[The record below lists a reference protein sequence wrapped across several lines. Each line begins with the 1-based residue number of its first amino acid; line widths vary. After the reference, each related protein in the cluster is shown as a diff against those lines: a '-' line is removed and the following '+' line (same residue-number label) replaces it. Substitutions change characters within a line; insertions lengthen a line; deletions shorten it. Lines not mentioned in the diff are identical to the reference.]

1 MEFEFNEQ
9 QQLFRD
15 AVRDFAAKEIDP
27 IARECD
33 ERGDFPLDLFRKLG
47 DLGYLGVKFPTEYR
61 GSEAG
66 LASGA
71 IMAEELSYA
80 SPGIFLGVYVHI
92 YLALSA
98 IAAFGTDA
106 QKDTYLRPGIAGE
119 TISAWGFAE
128 PDAGSDPAGM
138 RTTAE
143 KDGDHYVINGSKI
156 LITNGDIADFVVVTT
171 VTAPGQGFRGLS
183 LLIVDRDTPGFV
195 ARRLQTM
202 GMRAAH
208 TAELSFQDCR
218 VPATNLLAE
227 ENSGFA
233 SAMRTLT
240 DGRVIA
246 AGFALGLGRAAFDR
260 SLKFAQERS
269 AFGQAIGNFQGLQ
282 WLFADMATRLEAAR
296 LLTHQAAWRADQGLP
311 NITESSMAKLFASE
325 TATEIAKTA
334 VLIHG
339 GAGFMMEHDI
349 QRFYRDCMVL
359 EIGEGTSHIQRNT
372 IAHQLGL
379 RRTV

>member
-1 MEFEFNEQ
+1 MDFAFNDDQE
-9 QQLFRD
+9 LFRK
-15 AVRDFAAKEIDP
+15 AVRGFAAKEIAP

-33 ERGDFPLDLFRKLG
+33 ERGEYPMSLFRKMG
-47 DLGYLGVKFPTEYR
+47 ELGYLGAKFPPEYG
-61 GSEAG
+61 GSQAG
-66 LASGA
+66 LVSGA
-71 IMAEELSYA
+71 IMAEELAQA
-80 SPGIFLGVYVHI
+80 SPGIFLGIYVHV

-98 IAAFGTDA
+98 VAAFGSEA
-106 QKDTYLRPGIAGE
+106 QKEAYLQPGIAGE
-119 TISAWGFAE
+119 KIGAWGFAE
-128 PDAGSDPAGM
+128 PDAGSDPGGM
-138 RTTAE
+138 KTRAVR
-143 KDGDHYVINGSKI
+143 DGDSYIINGSKI

-202 GMRAAH
+202 RMRAAH

-339 GAGFMMEHDI
+339 GAGVMMEHDI

-372 IAHQLGL
+372 IARQLGL
-379 RRTV
+379 

>member
-1 MEFEFNEQ
+1 MDFAFTEDQE
-9 QQLFRD
+9 LFRK
-15 AVRDFAAKEIDP
+15 AVRGFAEKEIAP

-33 ERGDFPLDLFRKLG
+33 ESGQFPLSLFCKIG
-47 DLGYLGVKFPTEYR
+47 ELGYLGAKFPSEYG

-66 LASGA
+66 LVSGA
-71 IMAEELSYA
+71 IMAEEMSQA
-80 SPGIFLGVYVHI
+80 SPGIFLGIYVHV

-98 IAAFGTDA
+98 VAAFGTEA
-106 QKDTYLRPGIAGE
+106 QKEAYLRPGIAGDK
-119 TISAWGFAE
+119 IGAWGFAE
-128 PDAGSDPAGM
+128 ADAGSDPGGM
-138 RTTAE
+138 KTRATR
-143 KDGDHYVINGSKI
+143 DGDSYLVNGSKI
-156 LITNGDIADFVVVTT
+156 LITNGDLADFIVVTT
-171 VTAPGQGFRGLS
+171 VTAPDQGMRGLS
-183 LLIVDRDTPGFV
+183 LIIVDRDSPGFS

-218 VPATNLLAE
+218 VPADHLLGE
-227 ENSGFA
+227 ENTGFT

-240 DGRVIA
+240 EGRVIA
-246 AGFALGLGRAAFDR
+246 SAFAVGLGRAAFNR
-260 SLKFAQERS
+260 SLEYAKQRR
-269 AFGQAIGNFQGLQ
+269 AFGQPIGGFQGIQ

-296 LLTHQAAWRADQGLP
+296 LLTYQAAWRAEQGLP
-311 NITESSMAKLFASE
+311 YITESSMAKLFASE

-339 GAGFMMEHDI
+339 GAGYMMEHDI

-379 RRTV
+379 

>member
-9 QQLFRD
+9 QTLFRD
-15 AVRDFAAKEIDP
+15 AVRGFAAKEIGP

-33 ERGDFPLDLFRKLG
+33 ERGELPPGLFEQLG
-47 DLGYLGVKFPTEYR
+47 RLGYLGVKFPKEYG

-66 LASGA
+66 LTSGA

-80 SPGIFLGVYVHI
+80 SPGIFLGIYVHV

-98 IAAFGTDA
+98 VAAFGTDA
-106 QKDTYLRPGIAGE
+106 QKDAYLRPGIAGKRVG
-119 TISAWGFAE
+119 AWGFAE

-138 RTTAE
+138 RTRAE
-143 KDGDHYVINGSKI
+143 RDGDSYVINGSKI
-156 LITNGDIADFVVVTT
+156 LITNGDIADFVVLTA
-171 VTAPGQGFRGLS
+171 VTAPGAGFRGLS
-183 LLIVDRDTPGFV
+183 LVIVDRDTPGFA

-218 VPATNLLAE
+218 VPAENLLGE
-227 ENSGFA
+227 ENSGFT

-260 SLKFAQERS
+260 SLKFARERS
-269 AFGQAIGNFQGLQ
+269 AFGQAIAGFQGLQ
-282 WLFADMATRLEAAR
+282 WQFADMATRLEAAR
-296 LLTHQAAWRADQGLP
+296 LLTCQAAWRADQGLP
-311 NITESSMAKLFASE
+311 NIAQSSMAKLFASE
-325 TATEIAKTA
+325 TATEIAKAA

-349 QRFYRDCMVL
+349 QRYYRDCMVL

-379 RRTV
+379 

>member
-1 MEFEFNEQ
+1 MDFAFNDDQE
-9 QQLFRD
+9 LFRK
-15 AVRDFAAKEIDP
+15 AVRGFAEKEIAP

-33 ERGDFPLDLFRKLG
+33 ERGEYPLSLFRKLG
-47 DLGYLGVKFPTEYR
+47 DLGYLGAKFPPEYG
-61 GSEAG
+61 GSQAG
-66 LASGA
+66 LVSGA
-71 IMAEELSYA
+71 IMAEELAQA
-80 SPGIFLGVYVHI
+80 SPGIFLGIYVHV

-98 IAAFGTDA
+98 VAAFGSEA
-106 QKDTYLRPGIAGE
+106 QKEAYLRPGIAGE
-119 TISAWGFAE
+119 KIGAWGFAE
-128 PDAGSDPAGM
+128 PDAGSDPGGM
-138 RTTAE
+138 KTKAIR
-143 KDGDHYVINGSKI
+143 DGDSYRINGSKI
-156 LITNGDIADFVVVTT
+156 LITNGDIADFLVVTT
-171 VTAPGQGFRGLS
+171 VTTPGQGMRGLS
-183 LLIVDRDTPGFV
+183 LIIVDRGSPGFA

-218 VPATNLLAE
+218 VPADHLLGE
-227 ENSGFA
+227 ENTGFA

-240 DGRVIA
+240 EGRVIA
-246 AGFALGLGRAAFDR
+246 AAFALGLGRAAFNR
-260 SLKFAQERS
+260 SLEFAKQRM
-269 AFGQAIGNFQGLQ
+269 AFGQPIGGFQGIQ

-296 LLTHQAAWRADQGLP
+296 LLAYQAAWKADQGLP
-311 NITESSMAKLFASE
+311 YITESSMAKLFASE

-379 RRTV
+379 

>member
-1 MEFEFNEQ
+1 MDFAFNEEQ
-9 QQLFRD
+9 ELFRQ
-15 AVRDFAAKEIDP
+15 AIADFARREVEP

-33 ERGDFPLDLFRKLG
+33 ERGDFPLDIFQKLG
-47 DLGYLGVKFPTEYR
+47 SLGYLGVKFPKSYG

-66 LASGA
+66 LTSGT

-80 SPGIFLGVYVHI
+80 SPGIFLGVYVHV

-98 IAAFGTDA
+98 VAAFGTDA
-106 QKDTYLRPGIAGE
+106 QKDAYLRPGISGDK
-119 TISAWGFAE
+119 ISAWGFAE

-138 RTTAE
+138 RTRAE
-143 KDGDHYVINGSKI
+143 RDGDHYVINGSKI
-156 LITNGDIADFVVVTT
+156 LITNGDIADFVVVTAVT
-171 VTAPGQGFRGLS
+171 VPGQGFRGLS
-183 LLIVDRDTPGFV
+183 LLIVERDTPGFA

-218 VPATNLLAE
+218 VPAANLLGE
-227 ENSGFA
+227 ENSGFT

-260 SLKFAQERS
+260 SLKFAQERN
-269 AFGQAIGNFQGLQ
+269 AFGQAIGKFQGLQ
-282 WLFADMATRLEAAR
+282 WQFADMATRLEAAR

-311 NITESSMAKLFASE
+311 NITQSSMAKLFASE

-334 VLIHG
+334 VLVHG

-379 RRTV
+379 

>member
-1 MEFEFNEQ
+1 MDFAFTEEQ
-9 QQLFRD
+9 ELFRK
-15 AVRDFAAKEIDP
+15 AVRGFAEKEIAP

-33 ERGDFPLDLFRKLG
+33 ERGQYPLSLFRKIG
-47 DLGYLGVKFPTEYR
+47 ELGYLGAKFPPEYG

-66 LASGA
+66 LVSGA
-71 IMAEELSYA
+71 IMAEEMSQA
-80 SPGIFLGVYVHI
+80 SPGIFLGIYVHV

-98 IAAFGTDA
+98 VAAFGTEA
-106 QKDTYLRPGIAGE
+106 QKEAYLRPGIAGDK
-119 TISAWGFAE
+119 IGAWGFAE
-128 PDAGSDPAGM
+128 PDAGSDPGGM
-138 RTTAE
+138 KTRAIR
-143 KDGDHYVINGSKI
+143 DGDSYLVNGSKI
-156 LITNGDIADFVVVTT
+156 LITNGDIADFLVVTT
-171 VTAPGQGFRGLS
+171 VTAPDQGMRGLS
-183 LLIVDRDTPGFV
+183 LIIVDRDSPGFS

-218 VPATNLLAE
+218 VPADHLLGE
-227 ENSGFA
+227 ENTGFA
-233 SAMRTLT
+233 NAMRTLT
-240 DGRVIA
+240 EGRVIA
-246 AGFALGLGRAAFDR
+246 SAFAVGLGRAAFNR
-260 SLKFAQERS
+260 SLEFAKQRL
-269 AFGQAIGNFQGLQ
+269 AFGQPIGGFQGIQ

-296 LLTHQAAWRADQGLP
+296 LLAYQAAWRAEQGLP
-311 NITESSMAKLFASE
+311 YITESSMAKLFASE

-339 GAGFMMEHDI
+339 GAGYMMEHDI

-379 RRTV
+379 

>member
-1 MEFEFNEQ
+1 MDFAFNEQ
-9 QQLFRD
+9 QSLFRD
-15 AVRDFAAKEIDP
+15 AVRDFAAREIAP

-33 ERGDFPLDLFRKLG
+33 ERGDFPADLFRKLG
-47 DLGYLGVKFPTEYR
+47 SLGYLGVKFPAEYG
-61 GSEAG
+61 GSDSG

-71 IMAEELSYA
+71 IMAEELAYA
-80 SPGIFLGVYVHI
+80 SPGIFLGVYVHV

-98 IAAFGTDA
+98 VAAFGAGA
-106 QKDTYLRPGIAGE
+106 QKDAYLRPGIAGE
-119 TISAWGFAE
+119 KLGAWGFAE

-138 RTTAE
+138 RTRAE
-143 KDGDHYVINGSKI
+143 RDGESYVINGSKI
-156 LITNGDIADFVVVTT
+156 LITNGDIADFVVVTA

-183 LLIVDRDTPGFV
+183 LITVDRGAPGFT

-218 VPATNLLAE
+218 VPRSNLLGE

-233 SAMRTLT
+233 AAMRTLT

-246 AGFALGLGRAAFDR
+246 AAFALGLGRAAFDR
-260 SLKFAQERS
+260 ALKFAQERN
-269 AFGQAIGNFQGLQ
+269 AFGQPIARFQGLQ

-334 VLIHG
+334 VLVHG

-379 RRTV
+379 

>member
-1 MEFEFNEQ
+1 MDFAFTEDQE
-9 QQLFRD
+9 LFRK
-15 AVRDFAAKEIDP
+15 AVRGFAEKEIAP

-33 ERGDFPLDLFRKLG
+33 ESGQFPLSLFRKIG
-47 DLGYLGVKFPTEYR
+47 ELGYLGAKFPSEYG

-66 LASGA
+66 LVSGA
-71 IMAEELSYA
+71 IMAEEMSQA
-80 SPGIFLGVYVHI
+80 SPGIFLGIYVHV

-98 IAAFGTDA
+98 VAAFGTEA
-106 QKDTYLRPGIAGE
+106 QKETYLRPGIAGHK
-119 TISAWGFAE
+119 IGAWGFAE
-128 PDAGSDPAGM
+128 PDAGSDPGGM
-138 RTTAE
+138 KTRATR
-143 KDGDHYVINGSKI
+143 DGDSYLVNGSKI
-156 LITNGDIADFVVVTT
+156 LITNGDIADFIVVTT
-171 VTAPGQGFRGLS
+171 VTAPDQGMRGLS
-183 LLIVDRDTPGFV
+183 LIIVDRDSPGFS

-218 VPATNLLAE
+218 VPADHLLGE
-227 ENSGFA
+227 ENTGFT

-240 DGRVIA
+240 EGRVIA
-246 AGFALGLGRAAFDR
+246 SAFAVGLGRAAFNR
-260 SLKFAQERS
+260 SLEYAKQRR
-269 AFGQAIGNFQGLQ
+269 AFGQPIGGFQGIQ

-296 LLTHQAAWRADQGLP
+296 LLTYQAAWRAEQGLP
-311 NITESSMAKLFASE
+311 YITESSMAKLFASE

-339 GAGFMMEHDI
+339 GTGFMMEHDI
-349 QRFYRDCMVL
+349 QRFFRDCMVL

-379 RRTV
+379 